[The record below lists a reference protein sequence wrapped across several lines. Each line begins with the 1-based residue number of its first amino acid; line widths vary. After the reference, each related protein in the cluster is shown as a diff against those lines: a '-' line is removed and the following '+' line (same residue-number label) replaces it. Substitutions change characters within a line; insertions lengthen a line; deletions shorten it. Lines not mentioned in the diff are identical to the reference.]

1 MSLLSAFAQY
11 ADSGTASLFDL
22 INDLLEHHINSK
34 QKSCKVP
41 TVVAKNV
48 AEHLIKV
55 IADYADVDRTVR
67 AWSALSFLCDRLC
80 NSNCFDILVELQSTA
95 ILSYAA
101 RSITAGDEEAQF
113 CYKFLLLFSRAD
125 SSRQILIGETEGLVE
140 AHMAFFGGKFEQS
153 YDQLRIPMLNLTTN
167 LLGRSRTSTHVNI
180 NKFVACGGLQIVYL
194 SIQST
199 RRKVQFIQARHSSL
213 TSFEE
218 IIHSCMMCL
227 SSVCVAMTYVN
238 DVSAYELTV
247 SRASHEFDKMQL
259 SVLTD
264 TVYFFSTI
272 LEELVR
278 IKDGSFIL
286 ILSFCEYIRVT
297 RRELLEETLL
307 YAGDGR
313 IAIAGTAGRTP
324 MVVIF
329 IRIKRD
335 PRLAHYNDLGYQQLR
350 LYSELLPSIMIG
362 WEEEFKC
369 IHADELVRGPSV
381 DACAYPGCTLNYAN
395 CGGGLKRCARCKA
408 VAYCGKEHQ
417 TMHWKAHKPTCVSL

>member
-1 MSLLSAFAQY
+1 MSLFSAFAQY

-22 INDLLEHHINSK
+22 INDLLEDHINSK

-41 TVVAKNV
+41 TVVAKKV
-48 AEHLIKV
+48 SEHLIKV
-55 IADYADVDRTVR
+55 IAEYADVDRTVR

-125 SSRQILIGETEGLVE
+125 SNRQILIGETEGLVE

-167 LLGRSRTSTHVNI
+167 LLGRSRTSNHVNI
-180 NKFVACGGLQIVYL
+180 KKFFACGGLQIVYR

-199 RRKVQFIQARHSSL
+199 KRKVQFIQARHSL

-227 SSVCVAMTYVN
+227 SSVWGAMSFVN
-238 DVSAYELTV
+238 DVSAYEPTV
-247 SRASHEFDKMQL
+247 SRASYEFDKMQL
-259 SVLTD
+259 SALTD

-272 LEELVR
+272 LE
-278 IKDGSFIL
+278 
-286 ILSFCEYIRVT
+286 
-297 RRELLEETLL
+297 
-307 YAGDGR
+307 
-313 IAIAGTAGRTP
+313 
-324 MVVIF
+324 
-329 IRIKRD
+329 
-335 PRLAHYNDLGYQQLR
+335 
-350 LYSELLPSIMIG
+350 
-362 WEEEFKC
+362 
-369 IHADELVRGPSV
+369 
-381 DACAYPGCTLNYAN
+381 
-395 CGGGLKRCARCKA
+395 
-408 VAYCGKEHQ
+408 
-417 TMHWKAHKPTCVSL
+417 